1 MAATLMFF
9 IVPDSQFCKRIM
21 PFSIVTFLNL
31 PLWSKCMLM
40 FGDLFSKLQEAQQKM
55 QEGKQKLGSVT
66 VEGEAGNGA
75 VKVSLTGNREVKT
88 IAIDNQ
94 LMAPDKKEELEDL
107 LITALNRALQQAEQ
121 AWENEMKDVA
131 GGMLGGLGQ

>member
-1 MAATLMFF
+1 
-9 IVPDSQFCKRIM
+9 
-21 PFSIVTFLNL
+21 
-31 PLWSKCMLM
+31 MLM

-88 IAIDNQ
+88 VTIDNQ
-94 LMAPDKKEELEDL
+94 LMTPDRKEELEDL